1 MRGNP
6 SSCLPNWEIDFPAP
20 RLQRKHPPSRVP
32 GFLTSDLG
40 ASRPP
45 KSCKPIPR
53 HVCVRGRMHTRIH
66 THAHTRH
73 GSRSSGNPERLSL
86 RSRSLTAGRAPRGP
100 RQRWGGRQSP
110 GRWAVP
116 PAPPAIGLLP
126 QAPSWSFRRAPLHPG
141 EDPPRSSLWGQ
152 SPPSV
157 SFCSDRPWCPSR
169 CWHSLLGPPH
179 GAALTSLTLRPRQLG
194 RAGVFT

>member
-6 SSCLPNWEIDFPAP
+6 SSSCLPNWEIDFPAP

-86 RSRSLTAGRAPRGP
+86 RSRSLTASRAPRGP
-100 RQRWGGRQSP
+100 RQRWGDARALGAGRCRQ
-110 GRWAVP
+110 
-116 PAPPAIGLLP
+116 LLP
-126 QAPSWSFRRAPLHPG
+126 PSACSLRRAPPHPG
-141 EDPPRSSLWGQ
+141 EDPPRSPLWGQ

-169 CWHSLLGPPH
+169 CWHSLPGPPH

>member
-66 THAHTRH
+66 THPATGPGPR
-73 GSRSSGNPERLSL
+73 GILRDSPSAPTASL
-86 RSRSLTAGRAPRGP
+86 PAVPRGALVRGGGAARALGAGRC
-100 RQRWGGRQSP
+100 RQ
-110 GRWAVP
+110 
-116 PAPPAIGLLP
+116 LLP
-126 QAPSWSFRRAPLHPG
+126 PSACSLRRAPPHPG
-141 EDPPRSSLWGQ
+141 EDPPRSPLWGQ

-169 CWHSLLGPPH
+169 CWHSLPGPPH